1 MAEAKD
7 AITEL
12 TERNAERDNEIIREL
27 KATHDAQMWSME
39 ENMRALEET
48 MSRTQSIARENADR
62 MMRHNERM
70 GRVMNVKMEDAD
82 IPVKF
87 EIVVNTQPGQ
97 RVAMV
102 GTWNDWQLESAF
114 PMRWTEG
121 NLWTVTTP
129 VHADDS
135 YEYKYVVIDENDP
148 NPETNTQWQ
157 YGNNRTLALQLSLS
171 DEIVLVEVVDSWDPD
186 PSAMPVLLH
195 TLDGEVKEVGSTE
208 LLRECVVKELRT
220 EQALLDGSANLLVLQ
235 EIADSLGGL
244 ALPAPGRAREG
255 KDSRI
260 DGAEAAR
267 RRRDPRRRILGRVRV
282 FGVGGGARGGGEAP
296 LEGRRFAGP
305 PSRGGRR
312 GVRSR
317 RRRDGGDDDGDGG
330 RRRRR
335 GGGSRREWR
344 RRRSRGGTE
353 VMIRS
358 GAEGRVRRVYS

>member
-1 MAEAKD
+1 
-7 AITEL
+7 
-12 TERNAERDNEIIREL
+12 
-27 KATHDAQMWSME
+27 
-39 ENMRALEET
+39 

-208 LLRECVVKELRT
+208 LLRECVKELRT

-244 ALPAPGRAREG
+244 ALPAPGEG
-255 KDSRI
+255 Q
-260 DGAEAAR
+260 
-267 RRRDPRRRILGRVRV
+267 
-282 FGVGGGARGGGEAP
+282 GGKGFKNSTAP
-296 LEGRRFAGP
+296 
-305 PSRGGRR
+305 
-312 GVRSR
+312 
-317 RRRDGGDDDGDGG
+317 
-330 RRRRR
+330 RRR
-335 GGGSRREWR
+335 GGGGILGDGSSGASASSASAEALEEAAKL
-344 RRRSRGGTE
+344 RSRGAASPPALAGEDDEGFEADGDGT
-353 VMIRS
+353 VATTTATADGDGVAADLDVN
-358 GAEGRVRRVYS
+358 GADAEAEAGPR